1 MRFNRPFKILIS
13 ISFLFFCHISRAEPM
28 LNGIGV
34 HQELGREMFIGALFS
49 ESLSND
55 AGTLLRN
62 QQPMRM
68 ELKIVTPE
76 GITARRFS
84 RLWIEGLA
92 VNSKAEALMAQ
103 AENTVAFDGMF
114 KGRLVQND
122 HVKISHAPGKGVT
135 VLLNDVAL
143 GTIKDENFFSM
154 LLATWIGSVPLSS
167 DYRDSLLKVGDVDTG
182 LRGRFSTINP
192 SNARIAEVRAW
203 GAAGEELVAKE
214 TKSSAPVKSAAKSS
228 APKQEIADKPE
239 LPKLPVEIEKP
250 VLNVPTPVAS
260 SVSTS
265 SAKPVVAAATPTAE
279 DDDEDG
285 PALTAQTLLARQ
297 FYVSDA
303 IKKIR
308 SKTKY
313 PQRALDRGQAG
324 NVRVAVVIDR
334 QGNIISTNILESN
347 KYELLNKEALEAIK
361 RSAPFTPLP
370 DAITGS
376 RFEFTVPMR
385 WTLPD

>member
-1 MRFNRPFKILIS
+1 
-13 ISFLFFCHISRAEPM
+13 
-28 LNGIGV
+28 
-34 HQELGREMFIGALFS
+34 
-49 ESLSND
+49 
-55 AGTLLRN
+55 
-62 QQPMRM
+62 
-68 ELKIVTPE
+68 
-76 GITARRFS
+76 
-84 RLWIEGLA
+84 
-92 VNSKAEALMAQ
+92 
-103 AENTVAFDGMF
+103 
-114 KGRLVQND
+114 
-122 HVKISHAPGKGVT
+122 
-135 VLLNDVAL
+135 
-143 GTIKDENFFSM
+143 
-154 LLATWIGSVPLSS
+154 
-167 DYRDSLLKVGDVDTG
+167 
-182 LRGRFSTINP
+182 
-192 SNARIAEVRAW
+192 
-203 GAAGEELVAKE
+203 
-214 TKSSAPVKSAAKSS
+214 
-228 APKQEIADKPE
+228 
-239 LPKLPVEIEKP
+239 
-250 VLNVPTPVAS
+250 
-260 SVSTS
+260 VSTS